1 MRETLFQ
8 RNVSY
13 IAIPRK
19 LCYGCYKPI
28 AILLLLTGTESST
41 WNLLK
46 FLLVR
51 SIDYQ
56 YLIIAIGP
64 LHFIWNTACL
74 LFTRTLWTIGLESSV
89 SWRILPV
96 KSSRFFSLIFT
107 SVNISQD
114 IFHIITTKKRD
125 VTNQNFSLLLDQ
137 ILIFYVQSVIAS
149 QQKITF

>member
-74 LFTRTLWTIGLESSV
+74 WTVYTDIVDNRL
-89 SWRILPV
+89 RIICFL
-96 KSSRFFSLIFT
+96 KNLASEKLKIFFS
-107 SVNISQD
+107 
-114 IFHIITTKKRD
+114 
-125 VTNQNFSLLLDQ
+125 FSRQ
-137 ILIFYVQSVIAS
+137 
-149 QQKITF
+149 